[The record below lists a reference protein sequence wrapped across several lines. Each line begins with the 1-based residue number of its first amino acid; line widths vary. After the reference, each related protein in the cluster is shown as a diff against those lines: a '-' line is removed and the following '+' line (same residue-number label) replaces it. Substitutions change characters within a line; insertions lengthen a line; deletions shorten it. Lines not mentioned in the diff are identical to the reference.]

1 MARLGRSQPIPVRIG
16 GRRIYHQASV
26 DLGAFTLGW
35 EFPALTVTSPSVTIP
50 LSVFT
55 LSWEFPSVTPSIG
68 LGVFTLNWSF
78 PSLAVDVPINP
89 GDDLTGP
96 GQLSLNGFRMG
107 SGTPYRLVGELIGAD
122 IDMPGVDNGNVANP
136 SSHGAMSG
144 RKLAQPRIIT
154 ANFLVKAPRD
164 QIQEVMEDFRDNT
177 PIADADEELW
187 LAIQVLDTIYVTRGA
202 VTRRSAPIN
211 QQYRLGRAKAV
222 LQVECSD
229 PRLYA
234 RQLSS
239 VEVPDGAAVE
249 VFHAGNTTTKPLLRC
264 AGPATNPRLQIT
276 RTLTDGRQ
284 DARVVEFNLTLEAGE
299 QLIIDV
305 ANETATIDDVSQ
317 MRHLTGASI
326 GVVDF
331 VLGRG
336 ASQISYTTS
345 DGDAPNA
352 VVLWRQAWI

>member
-1 MARLGRSQPIPVRIG
+1 MARLGRSQPIPVTIG
-16 GRRIYHQASV
+16 GRRTYHQADVS
-26 DLGAFTLGW
+26 LGVFTLGW

-50 LSVFT
+50 LGVFT
-55 LSWEFPSVTPSIG
+55 LNWEFPSITPSIG
-68 LGVFTLNWSF
+68 LGVFTLSWSF

-96 GQLSLNGFRMG
+96 GQISLNGFKMG
-107 SGTPYRLVGELIGAD
+107 DGTPYRITELIGAD

-154 ANFLVKAPRD
+154 SSFTIKVREEE
-164 QIQEVMEDFRDNT
+164 IREVMETFRNQT

-211 QQYRLGRAKAV
+211 WRYLVGETTAA
-222 LQVECSD
+222 LQIECSD

-239 VEVPDGAAVE
+239 VEVPDGGTVE

-284 DARVVEFNLTLEAGE
+284 DARVVEFDLTLEAGE
-299 QLIIDV
+299 QLVIDV